1 MGRGLTVWRQVDVAL
16 DGEEV
21 VALPLRLEL
30 GGKLLGRDLGHGGY
44 VCCIVVPDNG
54 ICYW

>member
-30 GGKLLGRDLGHGGY
+30 GGELLGRDLGHGG
-44 VCCIVVPDNG
+44 G
-54 ICYW
+54 